1 MTLKG
6 QIQISVEMFCFACKI
21 QSCFV
26 SFHFVF
32 FVLPENY
39 VFCSSHNWSKISSN
53 QADSL
58 QTHRGVKGVSG
69 DA

>member
-6 QIQISVEMFCFACKI
+6 QIQITVEMYCFACKI
-21 QSCFV
+21 QSCF
-26 SFHFVF
+26 FLFFFV
-32 FVLPENY
+32 FVLPEIMC
-39 VFCSSHNWSKISSN
+39 FCPSHTCSKISGN

-58 QTHRGVKGVSG
+58 HTHRGVKDVPG